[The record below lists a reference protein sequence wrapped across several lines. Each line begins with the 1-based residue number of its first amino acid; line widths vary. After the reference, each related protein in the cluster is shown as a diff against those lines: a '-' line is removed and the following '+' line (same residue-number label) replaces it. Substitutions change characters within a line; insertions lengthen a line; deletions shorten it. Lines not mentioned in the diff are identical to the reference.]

1 MDKRTLGGYNS
12 IDAYVEAKI
21 KKYSESGRDFAAL
34 FELMFSEGENVMFE
48 ESRGYRIVKTTYA
61 QAKSNVLR
69 MAAAIKESLGGE
81 AHDSVV
87 GIYMDNSLEWIEM
100 FWAVL
105 RCGFRPLLMNMR
117 LDDQTLEYALK
128 TCGAVAVIS
137 DEKEFS
143 VRTILQSSVTPS
155 ESAISGGEFGTEI
168 FVMSSGT
175 SANVKVCA
183 YTAEEFYRQIQGS
196 YSIIKK
202 CRQIKKHYESELK
215 LLTFLPFYH
224 IFGLVAVYIWFA
236 FFSRTFVRL
245 NDMQPSTITNT
256 IKRHKVTHVFAVPLF
271 WEKVY
276 EQALRTI
283 KERGEDTYKKFEK
296 GMKLIRI
303 TGGIPLLGDCFSR
316 LAFREV
322 RENMFGESIRF
333 MITGGS
339 YISPEILEFFNAIGY
354 RLADGYGMTEIGIT
368 SVELSS
374 NRKRLNSCSVGLP
387 MAGVEYSINSDGELL
402 VKGRA
407 MASYIIEDG
416 EKKPNTD
423 WFNTRDL
430 AEFDG
435 KCYRILGRRDDLII
449 APNGENLNPNLIEG
463 KIACP
468 GVRGVCLIGAD
479 TGGNTEPVLIVSVN
493 KYISSEKLAEVK
505 RDVRQKLAELRL
517 AGQIRKLI
525 FTEDGLLKGDEFK
538 LNRLRLKKDFESGAL
553 AEVTPDKNSGQRI
566 DDEIARTITRMFAVA
581 LNKPESE
588 IGYTADF
595 FLDEGGTSL
604 DYLAIISQLRDEYN
618 IPFPSGDSSLNTVK
632 GLHIYIKSRQQD
644 AD

>member
-1 MDKRTLGGYNS
+1 
-12 IDAYVEAKI
+12 
-21 KKYSESGRDFAAL
+21 
-34 FELMFSEGENVMFE
+34 
-48 ESRGYRIVKTTYA
+48 
-61 QAKSNVLR
+61 
-69 MAAAIKESLGGE
+69 
-81 AHDSVV
+81 
-87 GIYMDNSLEWIEM
+87 
-100 FWAVL
+100 
-105 RCGFRPLLMNMR
+105 
-117 LDDQTLEYALK
+117 
-128 TCGAVAVIS
+128 
-137 DEKEFS
+137 
-143 VRTILQSSVTPS
+143 
-155 ESAISGGEFGTEI
+155 
-168 FVMSSGT
+168 
-175 SANVKVCA
+175 
-183 YTAEEFYRQIQGS
+183 
-196 YSIIKK
+196 
-202 CRQIKKHYESELK
+202 
-215 LLTFLPFYH
+215 
-224 IFGLVAVYIWFA
+224 
-236 FFSRTFVRL
+236 
-245 NDMQPSTITNT
+245 
-256 IKRHKVTHVFAVPLF
+256 
-271 WEKVY
+271 
-276 EQALRTI
+276 
-283 KERGEDTYKKFEK
+283 
-296 GMKLIRI
+296 
-303 TGGIPLLGDCFSR
+303 
-316 LAFREV
+316 
-322 RENMFGESIRF
+322 
-333 MITGGS
+333 
-339 YISPEILEFFNAIGY
+339 
-354 RLADGYGMTEIGIT
+354 
-368 SVELSS
+368 
-374 NRKRLNSCSVGLP
+374 

-632 GLHIYIKSRQQD
+632 GLHNYIKSRQQD